1 MVHVLTLGDTPIPS
15 GPCVYRVFRVNSA
28 LTCLLLQ
35 LTLSSSINKNKP
47 IYKLKIRYEL
57 PQTGKRAIDDQTI
70 QGSFTDW
77 FNVHGY
83 LDKKA
88 FRRWLAGNLEVV
100 GHADP
105 EAKKEW
111 DDAIEEQRVDE
122 EVVSEGAIRSGA
134 ERTNATVDGSA
145 KKRGRPKKV
154 GM

>member
-1 MVHVLTLGDTPIPS
+1 M
-15 GPCVYRVFRVNSA
+15 
-28 LTCLLLQ
+28 
-35 LTLSSSINKNKP
+35 
-47 IYKLKIRYEL
+47 
-57 PQTGKRAIDDQTI
+57 
-70 QGSFTDW
+70 
-77 FNVHGY
+77 HGY

>member
-1 MVHVLTLGDTPIPS
+1 MSEDVLTFI
-15 GPCVYRVFRVNSA
+15 
-28 LTCLLLQ
+28 LQ
-35 LTLSSSINKNKP
+35 LTLSSSGVKNKP

-70 QGSFTDW
+70 EGSFTDW
-77 FNVHGY
+77 FNVHGF

-105 EAKKEW
+105 AAKKEW
-111 DDAIEEQRVDE
+111 EDAIEEQRVDE
-122 EVVSEGAIRSGA
+122 EVVSEGAVRSGA
-134 ERTNATVDGSA
+134 ERVNATTEGSA

-154 GM
+154 